1 MSDEKKPA
9 QRASIAI
16 TSAGA
21 GEEAAVRQH
30 GRALLVHFHGAQRA
44 LKLYPLENATTQR
57 ALDDLHQGA
66 LQLFA
71 AEQEV
76 EIRVMGEFLF
86 VNSLRLR
93 LELDNYAAFS
103 AVIGSFR
110 EFGIGALRMEEG
122 AERREWQTLLS
133 LFLSQAGK
141 APAGGQ
147 SKFDDLRARLE
158 AGNVRN
164 IHLEPESEGED
175 FSDDAEAQ
183 KQAAKRCYSQGVAVT
198 KEVMTGARMG
208 RAVSVKKMKRAVQS
222 IVDQV
227 LTNETSVMG
236 LTTIRD
242 YDEYTFTHSVNV
254 CIFSVAIGK
263 KLGLEKK
270 QLYDLGLAA
279 LLHDIGKARVPLE
292 ILNKKGGLDEEE
304 WKVMQAHPWLGV
316 LTLFGLKGY
325 GEVPYRSV
333 LVAAEH
339 HMKVDL
345 TGYPRVIRPREQG
358 TYSRLVAV
366 ADGYD
371 AATTRRSYQTVP
383 IASDKVLKEMWENP
397 RRGYDRVMVKA
408 LINLLGIYPVGTC
421 VVLDTFEVGIVAGTN
436 PDPNQ
441 MNRPLLRLA
450 LDPYGN
456 LIAPPGQLVDLAEQ
470 DATGQYTRTIVK
482 VTTPDRYSL
491 TVGDYF
497 V

>member
-1 MSDEKKPA
+1 MSDEKRPA
-9 QRASIAI
+9 RGSVAI
-16 TSAGA
+16 TSADTGD
-21 GEEAAVRQH
+21 AALRH
-30 GRALLVHFHGAQRA
+30 SGRALLLQFHGAQRA

-57 ALDDLHQGA
+57 SLDELHHGA
-66 LQLFA
+66 QELLNT
-71 AEQEV
+71 EQEL

-103 AVIGSFR
+103 SVLGVFR
-110 EFGIGALRMEEG
+110 EFGIGAIRMDDQ
-122 AERREWQTLLS
+122 AERREWQALLS
-133 LFLSQAGK
+133 LLVGQAGK
-141 APAGGQ
+141 TPASGQ
-147 SKFDDLRARLE
+147 TKYDDLRARME
-158 AGNVRN
+158 AAGIVHL
-164 IHLEPESEGED
+164 ILEPESEGQD
-175 FSDDAEAQ
+175 FSDDAESQ

-263 KLGLEKK
+263 KLGLQKK

-339 HMKVDL
+339 HMKIDL

-421 VVLDTFEVGIVAGTN
+421 VVLDTFEVAIVAGAN
-436 PDPNQ
+436 PDPTFL
-441 MNRPLLRLA
+441 NRPLVRLA

-456 LIAPPGQLVDLAEQ
+456 IILPPGELVDLAVRDE
-470 DATGQYTRTIVK
+470 AGNFKRTIVK
-482 VTTPDRYSL
+482 VTTPDRYGL